1 MNSITRLFD
10 ILISA
15 IALTLL
21 LPLFLVIA
29 VLIKVTSSGPVFFK
43 QVRVG
48 KGNKDFKIFK
58 FRTMYMNA
66 AQLGSLTVG
75 SKDSRITRVGYFL
88 RKYKL
93 DELPQLFNVLA
104 GEMSIVGPRP
114 ELRKYVDMY
123 TAEQMKILNI
133 KPGITDY
140 ASIEYRNENEL
151 LAMAPNPEQY
161 YIEYVMPHKI
171 QINHKYL
178 LNKTPISYFKVIVR
192 TFISAIN

>member
-151 LAMAPNPEQY
+151 LAMTPNPEQY

>member
-1 MNSITRLFD
+1 MNSITRIFD

-15 IALTLL
+15 VALVIL
-21 LPLFLVIA
+21 LPLFIVIA
-29 VLIKVTSSGPVFFK
+29 FLIKITSPGPVFFR

-58 FRTMYMNA
+58 FRTMFVNA

-75 SKDSRITRVGYFL
+75 SKDPRITDIGFFL

-93 DELPQLFNVLA
+93 DELPQLFNVFA

-114 ELRKYVDMY
+114 ELRKYVNMY
-123 TAEQMKILNI
+123 TEEQMKILNV

-151 LAMAPNPEQY
+151 LAKASNPEQY
-161 YIEYVMPHKI
+161 YIDHVMPDKI
-171 QINHKYL
+171 QLNHKYL
-178 LNKTPISYFKVIVR
+178 LNRTPASYFKVIAH
-192 TFISAIN
+192 TLFTTIN

>member
-75 SKDSRITRVGYFL
+75 NKDSRITRVGYFL

-151 LAMAPNPEQY
+151 LAMTPNPEQY

>member
-29 VLIKVTSSGPVFFK
+29 VLIKATSSGPVFFK

-151 LAMAPNPEQY
+151 LAMTPNPEQY